1 MLNKIMLIG
10 HLGRD
15 PEFNVTPEGTPVAK
29 FSLAVSRTYKS
40 RNGEKKEET
49 EWFNL
54 IAWRQLA
61 ETCEKYLHK
70 GSKIYAE
77 GRLSTRKYT
86 DKNGVERTSIDVTLN
101 EMEMLDTKA
110 SSAGSGGYA
119 ASGVSA
125 GGYQSQNSAS
135 DDFDPFLDSDDLP

>member
-29 FSLAVSRTYKS
+29 FSLAVSRSYKG

-61 ETCEKYLHK
+61 EVCEKYLHK

-86 DKNGVERTSIDVTLN
+86 DKNGVERTSIEVTLS

-110 SSAGSGGYA
+110 SAGGSSNYA
-119 ASGVSA
+119 PSGVSA